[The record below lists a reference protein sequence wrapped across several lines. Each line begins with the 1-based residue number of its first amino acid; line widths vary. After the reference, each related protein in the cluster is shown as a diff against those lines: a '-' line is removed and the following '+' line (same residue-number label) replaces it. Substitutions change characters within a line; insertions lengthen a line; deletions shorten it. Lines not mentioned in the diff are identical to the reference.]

1 MGALHFFE
9 YGQIVRRR
17 LEASTHARFFFD
29 RPQIALEHR
38 GFTFEGGK
46 ANGIDQFDIVDNAMD
61 AAAAAPAPAARANFT
76 RGYVDTFAEQ
86 HLFSAPNDGGTIA
99 VIDAAQHDGVA
110 IDVLAGPQYG
120 GVAIAPQKSVMIGD
134 RMRLGWW
141 QVDPATG
148 NLIGRMGP
156 AGAGQELA
164 EYAIARGNDWSTLY
178 SMMQFYGDFFRCI
191 AGAVEAPLSGDLG
204 TQAGFEQCAA
214 SAICSYMDGVGS
226 GYVLGPA
233 GFSDAEALLYNILDL
248 SIPGT
253 KDSLPPTGGAACSGL
268 FHSPLYP

>member
-1 MGALHFFE
+1 
-9 YGQIVRRR
+9 
-17 LEASTHARFFFD
+17 
-29 RPQIALEHR
+29 
-38 GFTFEGGK
+38 
-46 ANGIDQFDIVDNAMD
+46 
-61 AAAAAPAPAARANFT
+61 
-76 RGYVDTFAEQ
+76 
-86 HLFSAPNDGGTIA
+86 
-99 VIDAAQHDGVA
+99 
-110 IDVLAGPQYG
+110 
-120 GVAIAPQKSVMIGD
+120 
-134 RMRLGWW
+134 
-141 QVDPATG
+141 
-148 NLIGRMGP
+148 MGP

-178 SMMQFYGDFFRCI
+178 SMIQFYGDFFRCI

-204 TQAGFEQCAA
+204 TQAGFQQCAA